1 MLVLFLFIV
10 GVITLAD
17 VVSYRDILLVL
28 LTNIFVGP
36 AMEMVNGILFTT
48 TLVQMAKWLRDRI
61 ERKRAQAAKKQ
72 LSKAILL
79 TRSASRFK
87 VGLAKSSAQASGWNG
102 ALSEVNEKDKARPI
116 ESGSTNGRSDPLVAT
131 NGRPNPTLTHAGN
144 DIRDEQYRWLSKAES
159 QAAGSLS
166 VSPGSSSSKPG
177 GSSITPQQLE
187 QLCSKLKEVRAL
199 NDRLG

>member
-28 LTNIFVGP
+28 LTNIFVSP

-79 TRSASRFK
+79 TR
-87 VGLAKSSAQASGWNG
+87 
-102 ALSEVNEKDKARPI
+102 
-116 ESGSTNGRSDPLVAT
+116 
-131 NGRPNPTLTHAGN
+131 
-144 DIRDEQYRWLSKAES
+144 
-159 QAAGSLS
+159 
-166 VSPGSSSSKPG
+166 
-177 GSSITPQQLE
+177 
-187 QLCSKLKEVRAL
+187 
-199 NDRLG
+199 